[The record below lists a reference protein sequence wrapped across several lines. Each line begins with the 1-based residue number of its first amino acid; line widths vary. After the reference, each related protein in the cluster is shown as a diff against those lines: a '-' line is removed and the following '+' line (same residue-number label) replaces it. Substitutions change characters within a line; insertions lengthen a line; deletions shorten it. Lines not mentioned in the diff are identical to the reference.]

1 MAVPACSGTP
11 PRANS
16 CLHGAS
22 CVQRCGALRF
32 GFSHCCVFP
41 SCSCCF
47 GFPRGVACL
56 TLPPLVGIAAFL
68 PLVHTTMCACACV
81 CACVHSCF
89 VYCVRSGACV
99 VVEDVET
106 RQQQHLLGHKTE
118 ITAVLLSRDGALIAS
133 ASGRHKVCVC
143 VFVRAFVALLCLLYL
158 SQPNASLVRLL
169 IIASITHTH
178 TKSHE
183 RSEVRV
189 WDAQTGA
196 CKHRLVYHLSAVA
209 ALAFSLDNRQLL
221 SLGHYQDPS
230 LVWRHDERKRAVGR
244 VCFNAA
250 KMGPSKK
257 LPKVSKNQ
265 LRTNVG
271 TARARRRR
279 T

>member
-1 MAVPACSGTP
+1 
-11 PRANS
+11 
-16 CLHGAS
+16 
-22 CVQRCGALRF
+22 
-32 GFSHCCVFP
+32 
-41 SCSCCF
+41 
-47 GFPRGVACL
+47 
-56 TLPPLVGIAAFL
+56 
-68 PLVHTTMCACACV
+68 MCACACV

-230 LVWRHDERKRAVGR
+230 LVWRHDERKRVVGR
-244 VCFNAA
+244 RGGGGRGGGKGGGMVFHGCTCSQHCCLTQADCHTWRFQ
-250 KMGPSKK
+250 
-257 LPKVSKNQ
+257 LQCLWDVSRGV
-265 LRTNVG
+265 LLCSTHIDVPVW
-271 TARARRRR
+271 APECMCVSE
-279 T
+279 